1 MTRALL
7 PLPGHPDRLRMLA
20 DALAGGAA
28 RLSAVNTVLLGL
40 RAGVRWDSPS
50 GHAFEAAV
58 QGPPTVIAA
67 VIERYAGASRALRTL
82 ADALEA
88 AQDEVARATIAHDEA
103 WRRHDAFMSRRGF
116 AVDPVEQQDLER
128 AMNAEIALIDDA
140 ERRHARAV
148 ELHREADRSCTRA
161 LRALARDGIEDTTA
175 YTAVVGAG
183 TMSKPVAMV
192 GGMLPGRLKLIGVA
206 GAATGTLS
214 EVGLLVFYDEGS
226 WKQVGMNALVAVGTA
241 AGSVMVAGSAL
252 GVRVAVDGGRR
263 VFTKVANPSTGSRL
277 GAGARTTFDDWVRGW
292 RVKAGLPVAPA
303 QVRIPPRPLPAATS
317 MTGKAVN
324 AATRAVDNAVLDG
337 WRVATASG
345 PDAQR
350 MFVAGMTLKH
360 APTVAAKVDKVHD
373 GRVER
378 QEQAARRERE
388 RGEVPVELR
397 VQ

>member
-1 MTRALL
+1 MSRTLL
-7 PLPGHPDRLRMLA
+7 PLPGHPERLRMLA

-58 QGPPTVIAA
+58 QGPPPVIAA

-88 AQDEVARATIAHDEA
+88 AQDEVTRATSAHDEA
-103 WRRHDAFMSRRGF
+103 WHRHDVFMNRRGF

-128 AMNAEIALIDDA
+128 AMNAEIAVIDDA

-148 ELHREADRSCTRA
+148 EHHREADRSCTRA

-192 GGMLPGRLKLIGVA
+192 GGMLPGRLKLVGVA

-214 EVGLLVFYDEGS
+214 EVGLLVLWDEGS
-226 WKQVGMNALVAVGTA
+226 WKQVGKNALVAVGTA

-252 GVRVAVDGGRR
+252 GVRVAVERGQR

-277 GAGARTTFDDWVRGW
+277 GAGARRTFDDWVNGW
-292 RVKAGLPVAPA
+292 RRRLGLHVPPA
-303 QVRIPPRPLPAATS
+303 PPRIVPRPVPPSATL
-317 MTGKAVN
+317 GQRIGHQAQ
-324 AATRAVDNAVLDG
+324 RAVDDAFLDG
-337 WRVATASG
+337 WRVASASG
-345 PDAQR
+345 PQAQR
-350 MFVAGMTLKH
+350 MFVAGMTLRQGPKVVQRAAATH
-360 APTVAAKVDKVHD
+360 ERLTTPAPGNSEEK
-373 GRVER
+373 G
-378 QEQAARRERE
+378 AR
-388 RGEVPVELR
+388 PTYP
-397 VQ
+397 